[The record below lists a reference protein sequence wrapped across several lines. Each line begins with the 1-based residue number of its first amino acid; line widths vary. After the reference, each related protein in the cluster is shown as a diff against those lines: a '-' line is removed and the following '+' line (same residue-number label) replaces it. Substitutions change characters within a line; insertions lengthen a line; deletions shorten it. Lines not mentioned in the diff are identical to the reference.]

1 LNTLAALQLP
11 LQETVRIVIRSL
23 RHRLGVLACLAL
35 CGALLAACG
44 GDDENESAGPRQLL
58 EQTFGSGA
66 SAIDNGR
73 LNLAFQLDPK
83 GMLALGGPIK
93 LALDGPFTAPR
104 NGELPQLDVDF
115 AATLAGDV
123 FRGTVLSTGR
133 AAFVRLDRR
142 SYKVDR
148 EFVADLRKG
157 LADAADK
164 KQPGLKA
171 LGIDPLRWISGAQER
186 GEERIAGVHT
196 TRISAN
202 VAVAKLLE
210 DVDRLLTKAGGSGGG
225 SAGGLLNPR
234 IRQQI
239 ADAVKTAK
247 VDIWT
252 GTEDKIL
259 RQLAVR
265 IDFAFK
271 GGETPIPGLEAG
283 KINLRLRLTDVNET
297 KLSGRAPS
305 GARQL
310 SDLTGGSIGD
320 FLTGIGN
327 GLTGKDSPIAGAPF
341 LKCITGARGNSASLV
356 RCISKL
362 AD

>member
-1 LNTLAALQLP
+1 M
-11 LQETVRIVIRSL
+11 IRSL
-23 RHRLGVLACLAL
+23 RHLLAALACLAL
-35 CGALLAACG
+35 CGVLVTACG
-44 GDDENESAGPRQLL
+44 GDDDKSAGPQQLL

-83 GMLALGGPIK
+83 GLLALGGPIK
-93 LALDGPFTAPR
+93 LALDGPFTAPSD
-104 NGELPQLDVDF
+104 GELPQLDVDF
-115 AATLAGDV
+115 AATLASDV

-133 AAFVRLDRR
+133 AAFVRLDGRG
-142 SYKVDR
+142 YEVDR

-157 LADAADK
+157 LADAAGE

-186 GEERIAGVHT
+186 GEERIAGVDT
-196 TRISAN
+196 TRISGN

-210 DVDRLLTKAGGSGGG
+210 DIDRLLTQAGGSGGG
-225 SAGGLLNPR
+225 GAGGLLSPQT
-234 IRQQI
+234 RQQI
-239 ADAVKTAK
+239 ADGVKTAK

-265 IDFAFK
+265 IGFAFK

-297 KLSGRAPS
+297 KVSVQAPAD
-305 GARQL
+305 ARPL
-310 SDLTGGSIGD
+310 ADLTGASISD

-327 GLTGKDSPIAGAPF
+327 GLTGKGSPIAGAPF
-341 LKCITGARGNSASLV
+341 LRCITGANGNSASLV